1 MKFTFFFF
9 TSVICITEKAK
20 ERTRGFDKCFIR
32 ATVFIVYQIVNRP
45 LIFLKRG
52 GGGEFEQLAMQ
63 KAGRLSPSIFFEMGL
78 DYVGLTGLEATL
90 QVRFYRRSLTE
101 I

>member
-1 MKFTFFFF
+1 MLG
-9 TSVICITEKAK
+9 ITEKTK
-20 ERTRGFDKCFIR
+20 ERTGGFDKGFIS

-63 KAGRLSPSIFFEMGL
+63 KQAI
-78 DYVGLTGLEATL
+78 
-90 QVRFYRRSLTE
+90 SLTP
-101 I
+101 